1 MMMTVQQTAPF
12 SGLLLCGIS
21 VIVFPLSQNRQP
33 GFAAR
38 VTQWRHQTRH
48 ASFLRRSSD
57 TPIFRAV
64 VFTPWLLSDNGGS
77 GGAALGLAGIH

>member
-1 MMMTVQQTAPF
+1 MMMTVQQTPPF
-12 SGLLLCGIS
+12 LACFFSPFPG
-21 VIVFPLSQNRQP
+21 IVFPLSQNRQP

-48 ASFLRRSSD
+48 ASFFRRSSD

-77 GGAALGLAGIH
+77 GGAAFGLAGIH